1 MVQLILAVQHIG
13 EMSTYVNGIYGK
25 NIGANVTIGVGCML
39 VQFVLKLHWRYNW
52 HFLCNFAIL
61 LWHNWLNWLCSI
73 GCSNRTIGC
82 AALKHW
88 YNWLSWLCS
97 IGCSIGTIGT
107 RIAGRQ
113 EAIGPGPTFWLQR
126 QPPLHQ

>member
-1 MVQLILAVQHIG
+1 MQMIQLILSVQLIG
-13 EMSTYVNGIYGK
+13 PMGTFGNGRYGK

-39 VQFVLKLHWRYNW
+39 VQLVQKLHWRYNW
-52 HFLCNFAIL
+52 H
-61 LWHNWLNWLCSI
+61 WLCSI
-73 GCSNRTIGC
+73 AMVQLVKLVVQHWLQN
-82 AALKHW
+82 W
-88 YNWLSWLCS
+88 YNWL
-97 IGCSIGTIGT
+97 CSIGTIGT